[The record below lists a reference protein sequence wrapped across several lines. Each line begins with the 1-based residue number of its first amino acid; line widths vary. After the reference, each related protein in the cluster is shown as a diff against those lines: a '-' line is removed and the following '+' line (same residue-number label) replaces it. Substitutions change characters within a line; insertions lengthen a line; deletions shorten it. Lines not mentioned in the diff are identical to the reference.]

1 MARFIY
7 CALFSFVVVV
17 LIDLY
22 GQSYLAHKMNNAWND
37 KLIKIAASNRVA
49 DKEILLIDID
59 DLSLHQLEDHF
70 GKWPWPRSS
79 HAMILESINSFQPKA
94 VIFDILFSEYDHY
107 RPDDDS
113 YFIEVINNSD
123 NLYFSGTELNSN
135 KSVAP
140 ILLSDYKSVLKLRGR
155 GDESVKVR
163 FNLPWII
170 PQEKWRVGSIA
181 FELDADGI
189 GRHYSVRHNYSGWH
203 WLSLPALLAEDFN
216 TALPSANFIQ
226 LNWVSQ
232 HLIPY
237 PSISFATLLF
247 TLESNN
253 VQAIQALQREI
264 KDKYVFIGSTA
275 TGLFDA
281 RPTPISSEMP
291 ALSILATAFDNLKN
305 QNYYTTVD
313 SNLAQFSIA
322 LISSLIIFLVLFIGK
337 LKQAALISG
346 VFFTSFA
353 ITLLSLSYVGLSQN
367 QLWPVVW
374 PVFNT
379 GILLVSILLVRGF
392 LEYQKKLALTHLFSR
407 FLDPRVVQQLVDDEK
422 TQLLTQSKECEITVL
437 FSDIR
442 GFTTLSENNTA
453 PEIVSLL
460 NQYFSLQ
467 VETVFKYGGTLDKF
481 IGDAIMAF
489 WGAPL
494 EDPQHASNAFKAA
507 IEMTENLQKFKQSLP
522 TEFQDFDVGIGLHS
536 GNAVV
541 GMIGSKQRIDYTA
554 IGDTVN
560 LTSRIEGLTKDRA
573 RILVSE
579 TTQQQISTNIEWV
592 DMGKHQVKGRQQP
605 VQLYSYQGALL

>member
-140 ILLSDYKSVLKLRGR
+140 ILLSDYKSALKLRGS

-189 GRHYSVRHNYSGWH
+189 GRHYPVRHNYSGWH
-203 WLSLPALLAEDFN
+203 WLSLPALLAEDLN
-216 TALPSANFIQ
+216 TALPSDNFIQ

-232 HLIPY
+232 HLVPY

-253 VQAIQALQREI
+253 VQAIQALQSEI

-313 SNLAQFSIA
+313 SSLAHFLIA

-346 VFFTSFA
+346 VFLISFA

-367 QLWPVVW
+367 KLWPVVW

-379 GILLVSILLVRGF
+379 GVLLVSILLVRGF